1 MKKHHKTA
9 CLYLGIS
16 ALILVSNIAF
26 AAEGGGGIGARAE
39 AIKESIAPI
48 IQLIK
53 WASYVMGVG
62 FALAGMLKFKAHKE
76 QPVQV
81 PLSQP
86 IVLLLIA
93 AGLVGLPAVVDIMKG
108 TLLGEGAKSDF
119 EFQ

>member
-1 MKKHHKTA
+1 MNKRQKTA
-9 CLYLGIS
+9 CVYLGI
-16 ALILVSNIAF
+16 AAVLFISNLAF
-26 AAEGGGGIGARAE
+26 ADDTGIGGRAS
-39 AIKESIAPI
+39 AIQESIKPI

-53 WASYVMGVG
+53 WAAYIMGVG

-108 TLLGEGAKSDF
+108 TLLGEGAKTDF

>member
-1 MKKHHKTA
+1 MNKNKKTA
-9 CLYLGIS
+9 CIYLGIAS
-16 ALILVSNIAF
+16 FILLTNIAF
-26 AAEGGGGIGARAE
+26 AEGGIGERAT
-39 AIKESIAPI
+39 AIKDSLAPI
-48 IQLIK
+48 IDLIK
-53 WASYVMGVG
+53 WASYIMGVG
-62 FALAGMLKFKAHKE
+62 FALAGMLKFKAHKD

-119 EFQ
+119 DFQ

>member
-1 MKKHHKTA
+1 MNQNQKTA
-9 CLYLGIS
+9 CLYLGTA
-16 ALILVSNIAF
+16 ALLFVSTLAF
-26 AAEGGGGIGARAE
+26 ADDTGIGARAS
-39 AIKESIAPI
+39 AIQESIKPI

-53 WASYVMGVG
+53 WAAYIMGVG

-108 TLLGEGAKSDF
+108 TLLGEGAKTDF